1 MKKKNKYLIGIIAII
16 VIIAGALIISADA
29 GSSKVQVAGSTQ
41 FSLLLKS

>member
-29 GSSKVQVAGSTQ
+29 RIIKGSSGRFNLSSACC
-41 FSLLLKS
+41 

>member
-29 GSSKVQVAGSTQ
+29 GSLKVQCDSTSVQ
-41 FSLLLKS
+41 LFAES